1 MSLTNKVAQFDAD
14 SDLVNAWVHGPASG
28 TGSTVTTDSGAL
40 RTPAKLIAD
49 NQANFDQIT
58 AQVDRVK
65 TVDLAASSGSSL
77 VGYGSKNVEDK
88 LQETVSVKDFEH
100 LVIAGD
106 WTASIQAAINSSGNN
121 AEILF
126 PVGIY
131 KVTSTL
137 TLSSSKHWQKLK
149 GTSAPKAGGGA
160 GVSSLLDFSS
170 LPLNT
175 PAIVCGGRTV
185 IEDLG
190 IHGPGASIGGT
201 GVGVTSNNEVE
212 LLNVSIQSFN
222 IGCKLTT
229 CYYSS
234 LTGVAFRYNSLG
246 LETTNGHNLRVTN
259 CTFGAGSIGTRG
271 AGQATGNCILQ
282 NNGEVS
288 IFGCAFETYWGTGGY
303 AIKSSGTSATLNVT
317 DSYFEP
323 YGDASN
329 LAGSAILVYGTT
341 GTINIKGCYAYVYYQ
356 DYFLNATTD
365 AYNLTITSIGNT
377 FINSSASAT
386 TLYALPTNGGY
397 LATTTATIFG
407 DNLSRITGTK
417 PTYISPA
424 IDGTNPGVINC
435 HVVPPKV
442 GLESNKILTHEFM
455 GRPQANAIQTAA
467 PSYPMQGV
475 MYWADG
481 ILWKPFYSS
490 FKPYPVVWDGSAY
503 KQVTTS
509 KVLSVANNVNKTLT
523 VNESVLVV
531 SATVAVT
538 ITLPASPSDGDTNT
552 IKATGG
558 ANAVTVSGNGV
569 TIEAAATR
577 VLTAGSYEAITCT
590 YTSYLN
596 RWLVVGKV

>member
-1 MSLTNKVAQFDAD
+1 MLLTDKVSQFATD
-14 SDLVNAWVHGPASG
+14 SNTVHAWVNGPASG
-28 TGSTVTTDSGAL
+28 VGSSVSTSAGLV

-259 CTFGAGSIGTRG
+259 CTFCAGSIGTRG
-271 AGQATGNCILQ
+271 AGQETGNCILQ

-356 DYFLNATTD
+356 DY
-365 AYNLTITSIGNT
+365 
-377 FINSSASAT
+377 
-386 TLYALPTNGGY
+386 
-397 LATTTATIFG
+397 
-407 DNLSRITGTK
+407 R
-417 PTYISPA
+417 
-424 IDGTNPGVINC
+424 
-435 HVVPPKV
+435 
-442 GLESNKILTHEFM
+442 NK
-455 GRPQANAIQTAA
+455 ANVYQ
-467 PSYPMQGV
+467 PR
-475 MYWADG
+475 
-481 ILWKPFYSS
+481 
-490 FKPYPVVWDGSAY
+490 
-503 KQVTTS
+503 
-509 KVLSVANNVNKTLT
+509 N
-523 VNESVLVV
+523 
-531 SATVAVT
+531 
-538 ITLPASPSDGDTNT
+538 
-552 IKATGG
+552 
-558 ANAVTVSGNGV
+558 
-569 TIEAAATR
+569 
-577 VLTAGSYEAITCT
+577 
-590 YTSYLN
+590 
-596 RWLVVGKV
+596 